1 MKNWILFALISMF
14 FAGLTSVIA
23 KMGLKNVSSDTG
35 LAVRTLSVVIVVAIN
50 AFFFQSAKDFK
61 NLSTNDILI
70 LSVSGFTAALSWIF
84 YFRAVK
90 LGDVSQVALIDKGSI
105 VITVLLSLF
114 ILNEKFTWQMAVGGI
129 LIIAGLL
136 VLTLK

>member
-1 MKNWILFALISMF
+1 MF

-35 LAVRTLSVVIVVAIN
+35 LAVRTISVVLVVVIN
-50 AFFFQSAKDFK
+50 AFLFQSAKDFK

-70 LSVSGFTAALSWIF
+70 LSVSGITAGLSWIF

-90 LGDVSQVALIDKGSI
+90 LGEVGQVALIDKGSI
-105 VITVLLSLF
+105 VITVLLSLL
-114 ILNEKFTWQMAVGGI
+114 ILGEEFTWKTAVGGG

>member
-1 MKNWILFALISMF
+1 MKNWVIFALISMF

-23 KMGLKNVSSDTG
+23 KMGLKNVSSETG
-35 LAVRTLSVVIVVAIN
+35 LAVRTISVVIIVALN
-50 AFFFQSAKDFK
+50 ALIFQSAKDFR
-61 NLSTNDILI
+61 NLSTNDIII
-70 LSVSGFTAALSWIF
+70 LSISGITAGLSWVF

-105 VITVLLSLF
+105 VITVLLSLV
-114 ILNEKFTWQMAVGGI
+114 ILNEKFTWQTAVGGC

>member
-1 MKNWILFALISMF
+1 MKNWVIFALISMF

-35 LAVRTLSVVIVVAIN
+35 LAVRTISVVLVVVIN
-50 AFFFQSAKDFK
+50 AFLFQSAKDFK

-70 LSVSGFTAALSWIF
+70 LSVSGITAGLSWIF

-90 LGDVSQVALIDKGSI
+90 LGEVGQVALIDKGSI
-105 VITVLLSLF
+105 VITVLLSLL
-114 ILNEKFTWQMAVGGI
+114 ILGEEFTWKTAVGGG

>member
-1 MKNWILFALISMF
+1 MKNWVLFALISML

-35 LAVRTLSVVIVVAIN
+35 LAIRTLAVVIVVAIN
-50 AFFFQSAKDFK
+50 AFFFQSAKDFR
-61 NLSTNDILI
+61 NLSNNDILI
-70 LSVSGFTAALSWIF
+70 LSISGITAGLSWIF

-114 ILNEKFTWQMAVGGI
+114 VLNEKFTWQMAVGGI